1 MLTSNEITLSNVKTR
16 FLGYDK
22 NEANSKISIFT
33 MEYQKL
39 KTKNEEYLD
48 RIQRLEAA
56 LSGLNLTKYEL
67 EKQIDNQKKEISDL
81 KYKIDK
87 LEKEIS
93 NPIQIEPTENV
104 SIKPTKIITNDDEDI
119 FVGEVEDKKKDYI
132 MIGQDEDEE
141 EGFQFI

>member
-1 MLTSNEITLSNVKTR
+1 MLTSNEITLYNVKTK

-22 NEANSKISIFT
+22 NEANSKISIFNI
-33 MEYQKL
+33 EYQKL
-39 KTKNEEYLD
+39 KNKNEEYLD
-48 RIQRLEAA
+48 KIQRLEAA
-56 LSGLNLTKYEL
+56 LSGLNLSKYEL

-87 LEKEIS
+87 LEKDS
-93 NPIQIEPTENV
+93 TPIQIEHTESV

-119 FVGEVEDKKKDYI
+119 FVGEVEDKKKDYM

>member
-1 MLTSNEITLSNVKTR
+1 MLTSNEITLYNVKTK

-22 NEANSKISIFT
+22 NEANSKISIFNI
-33 MEYQKL
+33 EYQKL

-48 RIQRLEAA
+48 KIQRLEAA
-56 LSGLNLTKYEL
+56 LSGLNLSKYEL

-81 KYKIDK
+81 TYKINK

-93 NPIQIEPTENV
+93 NPIQIEHTENI
-104 SIKPTKIITNDDEDI
+104 SIKPKNITNDDEDI
-119 FVGEVEDKKKDYI
+119 FIGEVEDKKKDYM